1 MGRQRPLAHSRGMQ
15 VIQPSHL
22 MRPARGPLVLGA
34 VVGTVLLVGGIGLA
48 WVTFATPL
56 VRGLTPSV
64 VRPAPDQMAI
74 GALVWAVSL
83 VAPPC
88 FAIVGALRLGRVAA
102 VVLHKPRAGA
112 VAKSMA
118 SLPNDYVIAPSVTLP
133 EGRRIRN
140 LVLGPFG
147 LALLSEP
154 PPSRF
159 TRRHGSAWEV
169 RRADGRWVPLE
180 NPFERASRDAER
192 VRRWIAAEEQDFVV
206 KVHAALVTSDPSHS
220 RTPTCAVIV
229 PEQIAAWL
237 ASLPPQRSLH
247 DSRREDVAE
256 RLRAIA

>member
-1 MGRQRPLAHSRGMQ
+1 MGPRLRLGHPRQMQ
-15 VIQPSHL
+15 LIQPSHL

-48 WVTFATPL
+48 WLTFATPL

-102 VVLHKPRAGA
+102 VAFHKPPAGA
-112 VAKSMA
+112 VARAMA
-118 SLPNDYVIAPSVTLP
+118 SLPDDYVVAPSVTLP

-154 PPSRF
+154 PPPRF
-159 TRRHGSAWEV
+159 TRRHGNAWEV

-180 NPFERASRDAER
+180 NPLERAARDAER

-206 KVHAALVTSDPSHS
+206 KVHAALVTPDPAHA
-220 RTPTCAVIV
+220 RTPACAVIV

-247 DSRREDVAE
+247 DGRREDVAD
-256 RLRAIA
+256 RLREIA